1 MYFVQIFNAW
11 STTICI
17 GCRWKK
23 GSWFELAS
31 TNVNSSVGMLPCVQ
45 RKKQTTKR
53 ESILNN
59 SSFSF
64 QWVLFSQMK
73 KNNHSFCAPIIDLQ
87 NWKTYTLQMAIFAK
101 PLKDNELANCV
112 TYLPWKIKGNL
123 ANGVYVKLRSTIG
136 ELSRRRTIEYIHDR
150 WLARIKIVTK
160 GMK

>member
-11 STTICI
+11 S
-17 GCRWKK
+17 RRKK

-31 TNVNSSVGMLPCVQ
+31 TNVNSSVGMVTCVQ
-45 RKKQTTKR
+45 RKTTTKKA
-53 ESILNN
+53 SILNN

-73 KNNHSFCAPIIDLQ
+73 KESNHSFCAPIIDLQ
-87 NWKTYTLQMAIFAK
+87 NWKTCTLQMAIFAK

-112 TYLPWKIKGNL
+112 TYLPWKVKGNL
-123 ANGVYVKLRSTIG
+123 ANGVYVQLRSTIG
-136 ELSRRRTIEYIHDR
+136 ELSRRRTIGDFHDR

-160 GMK
+160 KMK